1 MCSLASLT
9 PPPFG
14 RPAGVYPVLRYGAG
28 MTILIEAA
36 IYKQTSFTTKYFLEK
51 IRGPGRWVF
60 SDFRLLLADHME

>member
-51 IRGPGRWVF
+51 VRSTCCRVF
-60 SDFRLLLADHME
+60 PDFLLFLAYHME